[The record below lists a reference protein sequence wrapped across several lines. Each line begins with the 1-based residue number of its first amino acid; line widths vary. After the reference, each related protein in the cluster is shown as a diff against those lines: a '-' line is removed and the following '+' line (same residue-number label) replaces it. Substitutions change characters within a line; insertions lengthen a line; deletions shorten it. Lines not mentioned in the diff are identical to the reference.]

1 MKLTEYLNALNYS
14 KEDLF
19 DTEDHTVEKEYTPFI
34 VNRCLSYFP
43 DSILYTNQMNYY
55 CSLDK
60 RMQFDYLRLS
70 MRKRKRFSKWLK
82 KESIEDLELIKEYYD
97 YSDTKAKEALEILT
111 PDDLDDIRQKLYK
124 GGKNPI

>member
-19 DTEDHTVEKEYTPFI
+19 HTEDHTVEKEYTPFI

-43 DSILYTNQMNYY
+43 DSILYANQMNYY

-82 KESIEDLELIKEYYD
+82 KESIENLELIKEYYD
-97 YSDTKAKEALEILT
+97 YSDIKAKEALEILT
-111 PDDLDDIRQKLYK
+111 PDDLDEIRQKLYK

>member
-1 MKLTEYLNALNYS
+1 
-14 KEDLF
+14 
-19 DTEDHTVEKEYTPFI
+19 
-34 VNRCLSYFP
+34 
-43 DSILYTNQMNYY
+43 
-55 CSLDK
+55 
-60 RMQFDYLRLS
+60 MQFDYLRLS